1 MAIFLDAHVHVY
13 PQVPIEELLC
23 AALENFN
30 RAANGEGVTEPRDY
44 ALCFTESAGMDVFS
58 CLQKHAE
65 SPDKSSP
72 PFPLS
77 KGGTWTFQTTPS
89 PQCLKA
95 ADNTNQVIYIFAGRQ
110 LISSENLEL
119 LSLFADVSIQDK
131 TYSLEELAQK
141 VWASGGT
148 PVLPWGV
155 GKWLGKR
162 KNIVERFIKRKR
174 EFPVLL
180 ADNGNRPGFWPRP
193 KELRTASESL
203 IPIAS
208 GSDPLTLPNHH
219 LRAGSY
225 GGWINQRRLD
235 ADNPLNDL
243 KSILVQPG
251 LVVPFGPQA
260 TMFSFFHDQ
269 LFVNLRKRLPNLFP

>member
-1 MAIFLDAHVHVY
+1 MAIFLDAHIHVH
-13 PQVPIEELLC
+13 PHVPVEELLH
-23 AALENFN
+23 AALGNFDL
-30 RAANGEGVTEPRDY
+30 AADREGVTIPRDY
-44 ALCFTESAGMDVFS
+44 VLCFTESTGMDVFS
-58 CLQKHAE
+58 RLQKRAE
-65 SPDKSSP
+65 PTGSGNSPL
-72 PFPLS
+72 PLPQRNI
-77 KGGTWTFQTTPS
+77 WTFQTTPS

-95 ADNTNQVIYIFAGRQ
+95 VDNSNHEIYLFAGRQ

-119 LSLFADVSIQDK
+119 LSLFSDVNIQDQ
-131 TYSLEELAQK
+131 TCSLEELSEK
-141 VWASGGT
+141 VWINGGL

-162 KNIVERFIKRKR
+162 KHAVERFIKRKR

-180 ADNGNRPGFWPRP
+180 ADNGNRPHFWPHP
-193 KELRTASESL
+193 KELRTASESIL
-203 IPIAS
+203 PIAS
-208 GSDPLTLPNHH
+208 GSDPLPLPNHH

-235 ADNPLNDL
+235 ADNPVSDL

-260 TMFSFFHDQ
+260 TMFNFFHDQ
-269 LFVNLRKRLPNLFP
+269 LLVNLRKRLPNLFS